1 MRTTLEIDDDVLA
14 AAKKLAA
21 ERRTT
26 VGRVLSELAAN
37 ELARHGLLIRNGIAV
52 LPATGRA
59 VTSEFIDELLEQ
71 IDLADAGLGKSSP

>member
-26 VGRVLSELAAN
+26 VGQVISDLAWN
-37 ELARHGLLIRNGIAV
+37 ELARAHLIVRNGLPLLPKSGAV
-52 LPATGRA
+52 
-59 VTSEFIDELLEQ
+59 VTPELVEKLLEE
-71 IDLADAGLGKSSP
+71 DH